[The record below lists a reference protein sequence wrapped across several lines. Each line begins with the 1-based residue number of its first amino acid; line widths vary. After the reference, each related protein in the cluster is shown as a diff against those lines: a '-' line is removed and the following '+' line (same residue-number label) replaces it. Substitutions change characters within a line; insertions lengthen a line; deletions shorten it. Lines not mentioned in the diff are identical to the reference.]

1 MLYFLLVLISAA
13 VWHIIVNTAQV
24 RVQPVLE
31 PTWWKSG
38 QAKAPNGNFGGY
50 LLISKNL
57 AIANIS
63 RVIYV
68 EGINSNTV
76 TLKSRLTIAQGHW
89 KQNRWLDH
97 TRLTIIVTVALSC
110 TVCELFDVE

>member
-1 MLYFLLVLISAA
+1 
-13 VWHIIVNTAQV
+13 
-24 RVQPVLE
+24 
-31 PTWWKSG
+31 
-38 QAKAPNGNFGGY
+38 
-50 LLISKNL
+50 
-57 AIANIS
+57 
-63 RVIYV
+63 
-68 EGINSNTV
+68 V